1 MAILYSFGMSGNIRF
16 RNDENTRATLIRQS
30 LNLNWPIILITPIT
44 PLTLLMIAKLNFTL
58 KVYFF
63 QHRDDQNTGFLHPES
78 HKRLL

>member
-1 MAILYSFGMSGNIRF
+1 MSGNIRF

-63 QHRDDQNTGFLHPES
+63 QHRDDQNTGFLYPES